1 MLSDKSTVCPFN
13 LLDIAHQK
21 RGAKAA
27 IVNAGKRLPMLSIM
41 DCVKEKLIIPVFIG
55 DEKEIKKTAEEL
67 KFDISEYEIINEPV
81 ENNTAKIAAKLAGDG
96 KVKIIV
102 KGHIH
107 TDILMKEVLLRK
119 YNLIGKKR
127 LSHISWIP
135 FKSIKPMY
143 RKLEQTM
150 YETNQNHFGFDNM
163 QITEQAQYTEYL
175 NGGFYEWHTDNGIN
189 FMNGTSP
196 VRKISMSL
204 LLNHESEFD
213 GGDLELCEEG
223 KVAPLKQGHAIFFA
237 SFLNHRVKP
246 VTRGTRKS
254 LVMWFGGTPFK

>member
-1 MLSDKSTVCPFN
+1 MKVGDLILVAENRLDKDFCEHCIEKFKKDENRYQGV
-13 LLDIAHQK
+13 LGIGRDVRLDIKQ
-21 RGAKAA
+21 
-27 IVNAGKRLPMLSIM
+27 SM
-41 DCVKEKLIIPVFIG
+41 DLIISGRTDWKEEDDVFYNTFK
-55 DEKEIKKTAEEL
+55 DVLETYKKCMYPLSNICLGGNTEDTGYQIQETA
-67 KFDISEYEIINEPV
+67 P
-81 ENNTAKIAAKLAGDG
+81 
-96 KVKIIV
+96 
-102 KGHIH
+102 
-107 TDILMKEVLLRK
+107 
-119 YNLIGKKR
+119 
-127 LSHISWIP
+127 
-135 FKSIKPMY
+135 
-143 RKLEQTM
+143 
-150 YETNQNHFGFDNM
+150 
-163 QITEQAQYTEYL
+163 
-175 NGGFYEWHTDNGIN
+175 GGFYEWHTDNGIN